1 MNPEEINVSHFSHAL
16 KKINKK
22 KCFLSTR
29 SAY

>member
-22 KCFLSTR
+22 
-29 SAY
+29 